1 MRTMYLSLV
10 CDSRERDS
18 RERDDVCDSRERDDA
33 YDIFES
39 CV

>member
-1 MRTMYLSLV
+1 MRTIYLSLV
-10 CDSRERDS
+10 CDS

>member
-1 MRTMYLSLV
+1 MMRTIYLSLV
-10 CDSRERDS
+10 CDS

>member
-1 MRTMYLSLV
+1 MCTIYLSLV
-10 CDSRERDS
+10 CDS